1 VRECAANGGFELSEI
16 DHIIFTQVNVNSIK
30 LVMENLGLPVEKA
43 HYVMDKWG
51 YMGSA
56 CLPIAFHDAV
66 KLGKITSGMRVVF
79 CGSGVG
85 YNQAAA
91 CFIMP

>member
-1 VRECAANGGFELSEI
+1 VSEI

-30 LVMENLGLPVEKA
+30 LVMENLGLPIEKA

-66 KLGKITSGMRVVF
+66 KWARSLPYARSLLRIWCRLQP
-79 CGSGVG
+79 GSYLFYHALMEAGL
-85 YNQAAA
+85 
-91 CFIMP
+91 